1 MIRIAR
7 RSKVLSGAIVAVAT
21 VAVTAGSALAAS
33 GGIPGP
39 PTAAPGA
46 AKAGQTEEAQTG
58 PQTELTKKQEKLI
71 EVAQKLAAKGKER
84 GSDFA
89 GVSIDPDAQTVHL
102 FRKDKSKGSGLD
114 SIPAGVTIDVDA
126 AKFSRNEMLAAA
138 QQITDE
144 AQLLGQQF
152 HVTVEAVGPTV
163 DGSGINVTVFAS
175 GADDLGKASKALHD
189 KYGTIVNKVNA
200 SDKKTSESELYF
212 AGWRFNDYAP
222 WYGGDRITTSS
233 GSSCTT
239 GFAATY
245 NGAPVMLTAAH
256 CGGVGTNFWN
266 GPTSSNGWNFMGSL
280 TSSNTNTDVATLG
293 VSSYSLSINVGSNP
307 QVASQLYVG
316 SWASP
321 IVGEYLCQSGSF
333 TGERCGLRV
342 VDTAQYVC
350 LSYVLWWCTSW
361 QGPLADV
368 ISIYGSSSPAAGHG
382 DSGGPVYLRTGT
394 SGIAKGLVHGQ
405 LTPNAKAAY
414 PAYYPDTLSCP
425 SPDYGMSN
433 RCSSGFSFAHMP
445 GY

>member
-1 MIRIAR
+1 VVAIAAFA
-7 RSKVLSGAIVAVAT
+7 L
-21 VAVTAGSALAAS
+21 TAGTALAAS

-39 PTAAPGA
+39 PAGAPSG
-46 AKAGQTEEAQTG
+46 AKAGQTEAG
-58 PQTELTKKQEKLI
+58 ASNPQPELTKKQEKL
-71 EVAQKLAAKGKER
+71 VALAQRLAGKGKER

-89 GVSIDPDAQTVHL
+89 GVSIDPDTQTVHL
-102 FRKDKSKGSGLD
+102 FRKDKAKGSGLD
-114 SIPAGVTIDVDA
+114 AVPAGVTVDVQA
-126 AKFSRNEMLAAA
+126 AKFTRQEMLDAA
-138 QQITDE
+138 QQITDA

-163 DGSGINVTVFAS
+163 DGSGVNVTVFAT
-175 GADDLGKASKALHD
+175 GADDVGKASKALHD
-189 KYGTIVNKVNA
+189 KFGAIVNRVNA
-200 SDKKTSESELYF
+200 SDKKTSESELFF

-222 WYGGDRITTSS
+222 WYGGDRISSSS
-233 GSSCTT
+233 GSCTT

-245 NGAPVMLTAAH
+245 NGAPAMLTASH

-266 GPTSSNGWNFMGSL
+266 GPTSSGGWNFMGSVGY
-280 TSSNTNTDVATLG
+280 SNTNTDVASIG
-293 VSSYSLSINVGSNP
+293 VSSYSLYINVGYDP

-368 ISIYGSSSPAAGHG
+368 VSIYGSSSPAAGHG
-382 DSGGPVYLRTGT
+382 DSGGPVYLRTGS

-414 PAYYPDTLSCP
+414 PAYYTDTLSCP
-425 SPDYGMSN
+425 SPEGWSN
-433 RCSSGFSFAHMP
+433 RCASGFSFAHMP
-445 GY
+445 GF